1 MIIFSQ
7 QGGGFLDIFLY
18 FSHCNRRN
26 PTTHITNCQI
36 KIFDIM
42 KEISDIN
49 IQRMNN
55 GAHFTFVSNI
65 LARAEADTTVKE

>member
-1 MIIFSQ
+1 
-7 QGGGFLDIFLY
+7 
-18 FSHCNRRN
+18 
-26 PTTHITNCQI
+26 
-36 KIFDIM
+36 M

-65 LARAEADTTVKE
+65 LAREIGRAHV